1 LWGLHLG
8 RCWLS
13 SALGG
18 ITTNLLLLLLLLA
31 VWLLLLLAALAAP
44 LWCSSRGLAI

>member
-18 ITTNLLLLLLLLA
+18 ITTKLLLLLA